1 MITVIGEAVVNL
13 VPVPGESVLRARPGG
28 TGFDT
33 AVSAA
38 RLGYPTALM
47 ARLSRDPFGQILRGH
62 AALGG
67 VDLSASPEAD
77 EPTMIAVTAAAGRDS
92 TGSLYFRGTASW
104 QWSSAE
110 LGLIPAG
117 TTVLHLDS
125 LACCVPPGC
134 TRILRASARQRGRGA
149 IVCLNVGVEPAV
161 MESPARG
168 RLLMDRPL
176 RSADVV
182 RARAED
188 IAWLYPRRSPE
199 AVAQMWLAAGPRL
212 AVITHGSDG
221 VIAIR
226 DSGAVLHRPVRPSSA
241 GAGSC
246 LGAGGFDA
254 AFTAAL
260 LGGLH
265 RLRRSGQGIDDLTTG
280 DLASMLD
287 AAARPANG
295 AAAHIGRAGVNT
307 SFTGPAQFFPV
318 H

>member
-1 MITVIGEAVVNL
+1 MITVIGEALVNL
-13 VPVPGESVLRARPGG
+13 VPVPGESVLRAGPGG

-47 ARLSRDPFGQILRGH
+47 ARLSRDPLGQILRSH
-62 AALGG
+62 AARHG

-77 EPTMIAVTAAAGRDS
+77 EPTMIAVTAAADRDS
-92 TGSLYFRGTASW
+92 TGSLYFHGTASW

-125 LACCVPPGC
+125 LACCVPPGSG
-134 TRILRASARQRGRGA
+134 RILRASARQRDRGA
-149 IVCLNVGVEPAV
+149 VVCLNVSVAPAV

-168 RLLMDRPL
+168 RLLMDRPF

-182 RARAED
+182 RATVED
-188 IAWLYPRRSPE
+188 IAWLYPGRSPE

-212 AVITHGSDG
+212 AVITHGSES

-226 DSGAVLHRPVRPSSA
+226 NSGTVLHRPVRHASISA
-241 GAGSC
+241 ES
-246 LGAGGFDA
+246 FDA
-254 AFTAAL
+254 AFTGAL

-265 RLRRSGQGIDDLTTG
+265 RLRRSGKGIDEMTTG
-280 DLASMLD
+280 DLASILD
-287 AAARPANG
+287 AATAPSAVW
-295 AAAHIGRAGVNT
+295 AHIERTAVNT
-307 SFTGPAQFFPV
+307 SFMGPAEFFPV
-318 H
+318 R

>member
-1 MITVIGEAVVNL
+1 MITVIGVALVTL

-47 ARLSRDPFGQILRGH
+47 ARLSRDPFGQILRSH
-62 AALGG
+62 ASRNG

-77 EPTMIAVTAAAGRDS
+77 EPTMIAVTATADRDS
-92 TGSLYFRGTASW
+92 TGSLYFHGTASW

-110 LGLIPAG
+110 LGWIPPD

-125 LACCVPPGC
+125 LACCVPPGSA
-134 TRILRASARQRGRGA
+134 RILRASARQRSRGA
-149 IVCLNVGVEPAV
+149 IVCLNVNIEPAV

-168 RLLMDRPL
+168 RLLMDRPF

-182 RARAED
+182 RASVED
-188 IAWLYPRRSPE
+188 IAWLYPGRSPE
-199 AVAQMWLAAGPRL
+199 AVAQMWLAVGPRL
-212 AVITHGSDG
+212 AVITRGSED

-226 DSGAVLHRPVRPSSA
+226 DSGVVLHRPVRPSLSA
-241 GAGSC
+241 DC
-246 LGAGGFDA
+246 FDA
-254 AFTAAL
+254 AFTGAL

-265 RLRRSGQGIDDLTTG
+265 QLRRSGKGIDELTTG
-280 DLASMLD
+280 DLASIL
-287 AAARPANG
+287 AAAAVPASAPDG
-295 AAAHIGRAGVNT
+295 ACDRWGV
-307 SFTGPAQFFPV
+307 GPAV
-318 H
+318 AAEALTHRL